1 MEKEAK
7 VEEFEQ
13 VIKYLAENIEGLI
26 FAGLIGR
33 DGLPISIIA
42 KENMEKAEASAEIAE
57 AYNSVLRTVK
67 TLQIG
72 KLEEFFFN
80 TEKMGIF
87 VVTVSEN
94 YFIAIGM
101 TSPANIGRARLET
114 KKIIPKIEEMIK

>member
-13 VIKYLAENIEGLI
+13 VIKYLAENIEGLV
-26 FAGLIGR
+26 FVGLIGR
-33 DGLPISIIA
+33 DGLPISIIT

-57 AYNSVLRTVK
+57 VYNSVSRTVK
-67 TLQIG
+67 TLQMG
-72 KLEEFFFN
+72 NLEEFFFN

-94 YFIAIGM
+94 YFIVIGM
-101 TSPANIGRARLET
+101 ISPANIGRARLET